1 MENERGITMSQVKV
15 YGIRGHLDKVR
26 TQFSETIRDCIVE
39 ALY

>member
-15 YGIRGHLDKVR
+15 YGIRGHLEVR
-26 TQFSETIRDCIVE
+26 TQLSETIRNYIVE